1 MRTRAPFFLVLVV
14 AALAAFAAAC
24 GGGGGSDEARPTTGK
39 GLYQAYCA
47 TCHGKTG
54 QGFVGPTLIGIADKY
69 TNFEDQIAVVANG
82 KNQMPAWRGQ
92 LTPEE
97 IRKVVEYTRTGL
109 GANAK

>member
-1 MRTRAPFFLVLVV
+1 MRSRATFRFLLVGV
-14 AALAAFAAAC
+14 TSAALVSAC

-39 GLYQAYCA
+39 GIYPADCA
-47 TCHGKTG
+47 TCHGKNG

-69 TNFEDQIAVVANG
+69 TNIDDQIAVVANG

-97 IRKVVEYTRTGL
+97 IRKVVEYTRTGFA
-109 GANAK
+109 ANAK